1 MSRSAA
7 KVERLW
13 RRISI
18 SPVVKVGD
26 EPDTP
31 DEVNWSTGP
40 KLLKDC
46 SALVLAGMR
55 ETAARGIKA
64 DPQHDRYTM
73 PPRLPPARHGPSPR
87 TSGGQRPASRAAP
100 RQFQAG
106 TPRSEEQS

>member
-18 SPVVKVGD
+18 SPVVEVGD

-55 ETAARGIKA
+55 ETTAGGIKA

-73 PPRLPPARHGPSPR
+73 PQGFHRLGMAQAHEPA
-87 TSGGQRPASRAAP
+87 
-100 RQFQAG
+100 AG
-106 TPRSEEQS
+106 RDQPLARLHVSFRR

>member
-18 SPVVKVGD
+18 SPVVEVGD

-46 SALVLAGMR
+46 SALVLLAC
-55 ETAARGIKA
+55 AK
-64 DPQHDRYTM
+64 Q
-73 PPRLPPARHGPSPR
+73 RLEVSRRPPA
-87 TSGGQRPASRAAP
+87 
-100 RQFQAG
+100 
-106 TPRSEEQS
+106 